1 MLLNTIIVKGG
12 PGSGRHPEGKAR
24 YNKDTKKW
32 ETHDGKELPE
42 HIQSLKIPPAWNNV
56 KYDEDPKAALLI
68 TGTDSAGRTQSVYSE
83 EFMKQSA
90 DAKFE
95 RISELDSKFEDIQ
108 KQVESDFQKKDEN
121 AAVDRLIMN
130 TGIRPGGDSDTGAKK
145 QAYGATTLLGS
156 HVVGDNADN
165 VRLQFTG
172 KKGVDLDI
180 PVTDRAIAQDLLD
193 RRESVG
199 PNGKIF
205 NTNAASLLEYT
216 KNLDGGGFKT
226 KDFRTLL
233 GTRTAMSAVSSME
246 RPTGDKEYRK
256 SVMRVAKLVSERL
269 GNTPTVALQSY
280 ISPVVFS
287 DWKMAVAQ

>member
-1 MLLNTIIVKGG
+1 MLLPTIIDKGD
-12 PGSGRHPEGKAR
+12 PGSGRHKEGNAQ

-32 ETHDGKELPE
+32 ETKDGKELPE
-42 HIQSLKIPPAWNNV
+42 HIQSLKIPPAWKGVNFN
-56 KYDEDPKAALLI
+56 EDPKATLLV
-68 TGTDSAGRTQSVYSE
+68 TGKDAAGRSQSIYSD

-108 KQVESDFQKKDEN
+108 KEVLADVAQKNEN
-121 AAVDRLIMN
+121 AAVDRLIMS
-130 TGIRPGGDSDTGAKK
+130 TGIRPGSENDTGAKK

-180 PVTDRAIAQDLLD
+180 PVTDKDIAQDLLD
-193 RRESVG
+193 RRENAG

-205 NTNAASLLEYT
+205 NTDANSLLDYT

-233 GTRTAMSAVSSME
+233 GTRTAIDAVSSMS
-246 RPTGDKEYRK
+246 RPESSKEYK
-256 SVMRVAKLVSERL
+256 QSVMRVAKLVSERL

-280 ISPVVFS
+280 ISPVVFA
-287 DWKMAVAQ
+287 DWKMVVAQ

>member
-1 MLLNTIIVKGG
+1 MLLPTIIDKGG
-12 PGSGRHPEGKAR
+12 PGSGRHPEGKAK

-32 ETHDGKELPE
+32 ETKDGKELPE
-42 HIQSLKIPPAWNNV
+42 HIQSLKIPPAWKGVNFN
-56 KYDEDPKAALLI
+56 EDPKATLLV
-68 TGTDSAGRTQSVYSE
+68 TGKDAAGRSQSIYSD

-108 KQVESDFQKKDEN
+108 KEVLADVTQKNEN
-121 AAVDRLIMN
+121 AAVDRLIMS
-130 TGIRPGGDSDTGAKK
+130 TGIRPGSENDTGAKK

-180 PVTDRAIAQDLLD
+180 PVTDKDIAQDLLD
-193 RRESVG
+193 RRENAG

-205 NTNAASLLEYT
+205 NTDANSLLDYT

-233 GTRTAMSAVSSME
+233 GTRTAIDAVSSMS
-246 RPTGDKEYRK
+246 RPESSKEYK
-256 SVMRVAKLVSERL
+256 QSVMRVAKLVSERL

-280 ISPVVFS
+280 ISPVVFA
-287 DWKMAVAQ
+287 DWKMVAAQ